1 MYLFLVSYISYICS
15 DYRPYYSREA
25 SADGEDGSNGEKDE
39 DGRVEPGLP
48 LQAHGQL
55 DEKGAGIEVGGDL
68 GEHIEE
74 KCQERQEDTDALA
87 SKPGGCHYHYYFWR
101 KSQSLP
107 NLALKYSGMVNTPAA
122 M

>member
-15 DYRPYYSREA
+15 DYRPYYSRETPT
-25 SADGEDGSNGEKDE
+25 DGEYGSNGEKDE

-55 DEKGAGIEVGGDL
+55 DEEGAGIEVGGDL

-74 KCQERQEDTDALA
+74 ERQ
-87 SKPGGCHYHYYFWR
+87 
-101 KSQSLP
+101 
-107 NLALKYSGMVNTPAA
+107 
-122 M
+122 